1 MKKLFTFLMLAAL
14 VTMGFAQQKMSPVD
28 HELYVGNVTGIDR
41 SNWYGSTQWE
51 SGFRQ
56 TRAGDAYYLVIDADE
71 IAAGSVLE
79 KVYFVHYYHATYCP
93 NRNYTIHLYRNPVI
107 DTVSPYAL
115 TPGEEIFSQP
125 VQGPATYEE
134 MRVEFENPYTVVAG
148 EALCVGI
155 ELGGVSYIGLG
166 EPDEEAQS
174 HNYAR
179 FQQGSQ
185 YPDLALQYIFGDE
198 DSDPDNYEPMPYVL
212 AVYYN
217 DGQPYVN
224 QCDITPAI
232 LDPEDEEVTR
242 ITTLAVDPE
251 GDAFYCKLGVSNQ
264 GMDMFK
270 GDILIDAY
278 ITCEGATEPA
288 YFLQADTFLYMDSIE
303 SGYIRYSQNP
313 IALFTFEGA
322 DDPDYT
328 SWAELQAAGF
338 SLPFEFCV
346 KVTPV
351 IDANYTCEE
360 TITENNTECITVTDV
375 HDGIIE
381 NNNTLTVSPNPAS
394 TYLNVENAAGA
405 QISVYNIAGQEV
417 LSVESAEANE
427 TLNISSLN
435 AGLYI
440 VRVANGNEVS
450 TAKVSIV
457 R

>member
-14 VTMGFAQQKMSPVD
+14 VTMGFAQVRSLPVQNID
-28 HELYVGNVTGIDR
+28 HYFGNVGIDR
-41 SNWYGSTQWE
+41 STWYGNTAFE
-51 SGFRQ
+51 GFCGGM
-56 TRAGDAYYLVIDADE
+56 TTNNAFYLVIN
-71 IAAGSVLE
+71 AGDIPTGATLE
-79 KVYFVHYYHATYCP
+79 KVCFGHYYNGTSCK
-93 NRNYTIHLYRNPVI
+93 NRNYSIHLYRNPTI
-107 DTVSPYAL
+107 DEENHSMD
-115 TPGEEIFSQP
+115 PGTEISTWDYEAQAGNAAEV
-125 VQGPATYEE
+125 VQVDFPSS
-134 MRVEFENPYTVVAG
+134 YTVVEN
-148 EALCVGI
+148 EALCIGI
-155 ELGGVSYIGLG
+155 VFGGANGALCLGQYDGAMSDQYYLNAGDGISQYVFG
-166 EPDEEAQS
+166 P
-174 HNYAR
+174 
-179 FQQGSQ
+179 QGSEER
-185 YPDLALQYIFGDE
+185 YPT
-198 DSDPDNYEPMPYVL
+198 PYVL

-224 QCDITPAI
+224 QVDITPAL
-232 LDPEDEEVTR
+232 LDPEDEETSY
-242 ITTLAVDPE
+242 ITSLAVDPE
-251 GDAFYCKLGVSNQ
+251 GDAFYCKIGVFNE

-270 GDILIDAY
+270 GDVLFDAY

-288 YFLQADTFLYMDSIE
+288 YFYQNDTLLAMDSIE
-303 SGYIRYSQNP
+303 SGRGYVWQP
-313 IALFTFEGA
+313 FALFTFEGA

-346 KVTPV
+346 KLTPV
-351 IDANYTCEE
+351 IAPDYSAEDVNL
-360 TITENNTECITVTDV
+360 ENNTQCITVTDV